1 MLKLAYK
8 VGSRGG
14 AMVSTSARNAGD
26 PWFESRSWYDRF
38 LYVNIHLFIYIYIYI
53 YIGIKSSTVQ
63 KTSSTKR
70 FRLSPSSEFIQV
82 KNQSFNICTYKA
94 HESRKN
100 KKTHGHCIKID
111 TNY

>member
-1 MLKLAYK
+1 MTVVSVLLGADCD
-8 VGSRGG
+8 SRRG
-14 AMVSTSARNAGD
+14 
-26 PWFESRSWYDRF
+26 FEPHHRQ
-38 LYVNIHLFIYIYIYI
+38 VNVHIYIYV
-53 YIGIKSSTVQ
+53 GIKSSTVQ

-100 KKTHGHCIKID
+100 KKIMDIVSK
-111 TNY
+111 